1 MTEKLFTEQDTIMD
15 RAIVPEPIYDERP
28 EFIDLYYAAWQSAW
42 THIFTCPG
50 APVQTYMNEGIRIHK
65 IWIWDTCFMVH
76 FCRYAAKVFPGIQS
90 LDNFYRV
97 IHDGESIVIK
107 VHIPDNPPLFAWTE
121 FEYLKHTG
129 DLDRIRRILLEHKYL
144 QRHYDFLQNMKPNQV
159 FHYSVSPTAAEFFPG
174 KGFHWNGGKSG
185 MDNTPRGRGDFTS
198 VYWLDISA
206 QQGLCALYIS
216 RLASV
221 LGEDKLAEQWM
232 NTYLELKDFV
242 NKRFWSEQDGM
253 YYDRKI
259 DESGFCTVLTPA
271 SAWPMLAEM
280 CDEKQA
286 KALADVY
293 LDPNKLGGERP
304 VPSVSRDDP
313 DFDPKGGYWR
323 GGIWMPTLY
332 MSTKAF
338 EKYGYTDLADSIA
351 DRMIALQYRTWR
363 DVEPHTIWECYS
375 PTEDLPSTNKE
386 DAWSRPDFCGWS
398 ALGPISLFIENL
410 LGVRDV
416 NVLENCITWTPHS
429 ARRNGIKRLMMG
441 DNSVSLLA
449 DPAAKTATVECKQP
463 FTLKLNGT
471 TYNCIGGTQTLPL
484 P

>member
-1 MTEKLFTEQDTIMD
+1 MTEKPFTEQNTIMD

-97 IHDGESIVIK
+97 IHDGESMVLK

-121 FEYLKHTG
+121 FE
-129 DLDRIRRILLEHKYL
+129 
-144 QRHYDFLQNMKPNQV
+144 NMKPNQV
-159 FHYSVSPTAAEFFPG
+159 FSYSVSPTAAEFFPG

-206 QQGLCALYIS
+206 QQGLSALYIS

-221 LGEDKLAEQWM
+221 LGEDKLAEKWM

-242 NKRFWSEQDGM
+242 NKRFWSEKDNM

-280 CDEKQA
+280 CDEQQA
-286 KALADVY
+286 KALADAY
-293 LDPNKLGGERP
+293 LDPNRLGGERP
-304 VPSVSRDDP
+304 VPSVSRNDP

-338 EKYGYTDLADSIA
+338 EKYGYIDLADSIA
-351 DRMIALQYRTWR
+351 DRMISLQYRTWR

-416 NVLENCITWTPHS
+416 NVMENRVTWTPHS
-429 ARRNGIKRLMMG
+429 SRRNGVKRLMMG
-441 DNSVSLLA
+441 ENSISLLA
-449 DPAAKTATVECKQP
+449 DPAIGIVTVDCAKP
-463 FTLKLNGT
+463 FTLRLNGADIH
-471 TYNCIGGTQTLPL
+471 CRAGKSEHKL
-484 P
+484 